1 MAILKRRDRIVVF
14 RLSQEEYEG
23 LKTACAERGA
33 PSISSFARSELL
45 TALEQDRLSGVCR
58 QLTNL
63 ESSVQRITQI
73 LESIATPKES
83 Q

>member
-14 RLSQEEYEG
+14 RLSQDEYEG

-45 TALEQDRLSGVCR
+45 TALDPDRQSGVAR

-63 ESSVQRITQI
+63 ESSVRNITRI
-73 LESIATPKES
+73 LESFVTRKES